1 MGQVANLPGFFGG
14 FNSRNPVDPNRS
26 VAREHSLYTWK
37 NSSMTNREKVS
48 LDDKRNKRLPSMVA
62 IDGPAASGKSTL
74 AEKLAEELGYLYFD
88 TGVMY
93 RAATYAALLKLG
105 TVNDERAVT
114 RLTESLVIDV
124 LPPSKMDGRKYDVLL
139 DGKDITWPIHSRE
152 VEMDVSQV
160 SAYQGVRAALTEQQ
174 RRIGQRGDVVM
185 VGRDIG
191 TVVMPDAPL
200 KIYLVASV
208 EERARRRYEE
218 KKQRGDPADYDEI
231 LIMMKRRDKIDST
244 REIAPLRPAEDAIVI
259 DSDNLNAE
267 QILQMVIDILV
278 KKSNE
283 SDC

>member
-1 MGQVANLPGFFGG
+1 
-14 FNSRNPVDPNRS
+14 
-26 VAREHSLYTWK
+26 
-37 NSSMTNREKVS
+37 MTNREKVS